1 MIFSSILFLLYF
13 LPAFLLLY
21 FLAPKKAKNAIL
33 LASSIFFYS
42 WGAPKFIFVI
52 FGTTLLDFF
61 LVKKLAVSNSVKA
74 RKLFLTLSV
83 SVNVGLLFYF
93 KYVNFF
99 IENFNSI
106 FTNLA

>member
-21 FLAPKKAKNAIL
+21 ALAPKKAKNPIL

-52 FGTTLLDFF
+52 LGTTLLDFF
-61 LVKKLAVSNSVKA
+61 W
-74 RKLFLTLSV
+74 
-83 SVNVGLLFYF
+83 
-93 KYVNFF
+93 
-99 IENFNSI
+99 
-106 FTNLA
+106 

>member
-21 FLAPKKAKNAIL
+21 ALAPKKAKNPIL

-52 FGTTLLDFF
+52 LGTTLLDFF
-61 LVKKLAVSNSVKA
+61 L
-74 RKLFLTLSV
+74 
-83 SVNVGLLFYF
+83 GC
-93 KYVNFF
+93 FF
-99 IENFNSI
+99 ILNMSTFSLRILTRFFINW
-106 FTNLA
+106 A

>member
-61 LVKKLAVSNSVKA
+61 LVKKLAVS
-74 RKLFLTLSV
+74 V